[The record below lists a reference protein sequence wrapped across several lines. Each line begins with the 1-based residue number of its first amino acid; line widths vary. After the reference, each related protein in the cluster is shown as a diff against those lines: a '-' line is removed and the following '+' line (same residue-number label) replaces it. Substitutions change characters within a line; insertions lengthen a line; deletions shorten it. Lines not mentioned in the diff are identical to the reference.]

1 MTDRLQSKRSSMELR
16 LYAGVSHH
24 HIPQAIY
31 RKMPL
36 PPETRKVFEQGTTGP
51 LPLARWHE
59 NDALHRAYSHAVEE
73 LMNRFMH
80 EQNIRPEQMTPD
92 QARSLLKAVAE
103 SQEPRIRVYGE
114 MIKRMR
120 MFYRLRSGARGSE

>member
-1 MTDRLQSKRSSMELR
+1 MMRS
-16 LYAGVSHH
+16 
-24 HIPQAIY
+24 
-31 RKMPL
+31 
-36 PPETRKVFEQGTTGP
+36 T
-51 LPLARWHE
+51 
-59 NDALHRAYSHAVEE
+59 RAYSQAVEE
-73 LMNRFMH
+73 LVNRFIH

-114 MIKRMR
+114 MIKRLR